1 MIIRMLKELSK
12 NFNSMKKD
20 TEIIFSKTEMRN
32 TLEEINTRLGRT
44 EDQISNLEEKV
55 AENTQSKQQKQTNTK
70 PQK

>member
-1 MIIRMLKELSK
+1 MLKELSK